1 MPTPDDT
8 DEIGALIS
16 QVADGDA
23 IAFKRLWDS
32 LSGRLGAFGTR
43 YLGSFEDGQDLA
55 QETFLKIHRNATQ
68 YDPQKGSGTAWI
80 FTIARNIARDKLRQ
94 QRLRWIVGLDDLPFA
109 VPAPSAGPEQHVAD
123 RDALAT
129 SHAAILD
136 LPDAQRMALLLATV
150 GDVQTTEI
158 ARMMGKSRGS
168 VEQLIV
174 RARKRLRAMTKEDD
188 DVGQ

>member
-1 MPTPDDT
+1 MPPSDQI

-16 QVADGDA
+16 QVAAGNA
-23 IAFKRLWDS
+23 KAFRHLWDQ

-43 YLGSFEDGQDLA
+43 FLGSVEDGQDLA
-55 QETFLKIHRNATQ
+55 QETFLKIHRYAAQ
-68 YDPQKGSGTAWI
+68 FDPTKGSGTAWV
-80 FTIARNIARDKLRQ
+80 FTIARNVARDKLRQ
-94 QRLRWIVGLDDLPFA
+94 QRLRWIVGLDDLPIA
-109 VPAPSAGPEQHVAD
+109 VATASAGPEQLAVD

-174 RARKRLRAMTKEDD
+174 RARKRLRAMTKEHDD
-188 DVGQ
+188 D